1 MGLLSTVRQ
10 ETADMWFM
18 LHMLQYLTISG
29 QHRKWNANYIMV
41 FLTEFLFVLFN
52 DQIN

>member
-29 QHRKWNANYIMV
+29 H
-41 FLTEFLFVLFN
+41 TEN
-52 DQIN
+52 GMQIISWYF

>member
-18 LHMLQYLTISG
+18 LHMLQYLTIYG
-29 QHRKWNANYIMV
+29 HIENGM
-41 FLTEFLFVLFN
+41 
-52 DQIN
+52 QIVS